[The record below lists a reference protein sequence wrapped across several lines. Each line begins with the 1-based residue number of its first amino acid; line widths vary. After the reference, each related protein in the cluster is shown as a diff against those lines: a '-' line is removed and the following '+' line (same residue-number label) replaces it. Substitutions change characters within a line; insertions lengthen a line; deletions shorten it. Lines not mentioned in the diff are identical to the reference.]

1 MKDFGNKEAMS
12 KNLRYFMSQKEVTPK
27 RLSRDIDIPYTTV
40 LSWLKGDNYPRID
53 KIDLLAEYFGIMKS
67 DLIEDNDRHIISK
80 ESAVKNINIAK
91 MVKKMQEDNDFYTM
105 VNKLSQ
111 LSDAQRAS
119 IEQLLNAFFPDK

>member
-111 LSDAQRAS
+111 LSDAQRA
-119 IEQLLNAFFPDK
+119 IVEPLLSQFVPDE